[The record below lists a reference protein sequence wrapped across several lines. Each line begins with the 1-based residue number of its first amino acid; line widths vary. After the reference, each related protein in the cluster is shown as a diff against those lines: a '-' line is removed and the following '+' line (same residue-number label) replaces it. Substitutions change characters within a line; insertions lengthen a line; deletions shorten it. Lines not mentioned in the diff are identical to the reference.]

1 MGYQSNILDRQALP
15 NLAKPFR
22 IAPYVTVTK
31 SDAKH
36 PIPRQNVTR
45 YALCQFVWVRPP
57 AFVFAPRLGLRQQGS
72 ALVLRLCEMTQ
83 LPIRTQ
89 PERLG
94 LSGH

>member
-36 PIPRQNVTR
+36 PIPGQNVTL

-57 AFVFAPRLGLRQQGS
+57 R
-72 ALVLRLCEMTQ
+72 LRLSSACGV
-83 LPIRTQ
+83 PSI
-89 PERLG
+89 LG
-94 LSGH
+94 AMSGI